1 MRDNIIYNLE
11 LELNKTKKQIDRAV
25 TRLNTLRGKYDG
37 LLRAKILA
45 QMEKEMQRQKKK
57 EQNRQIDE
65 L

>member
-65 L
+65 I